1 MVERTGFPDWT
12 RAIVLLGWDGDNF
25 IPILLDDLGNLNV
38 YMQGEEAPGVMHM
51 IRVDDDGRMITKLRG
66 RDGNYLVVDDEGFM
80 TTVIK
85 GQGLLGLETV
95 TVDAAGRL
103 NAFVYDTVDAW
114 GQTASVGFAE
124 LAARMGSM
132 VRYERSGQVLFMDGF
147 EYGLQHWDPAP
158 GGTDAEVVLDPRY
171 CQSSGYSC
179 FLKSGKT
186 DPWNA
191 MIRHRQGGLPTG
203 KMGYQVSFSQGSV
216 GDTFACEMYLWD
228 GVERHDVFMRWSD
241 TLMKLQVYE
250 RDTGW
255 TTIDGPLLAFR
266 GAWCFNTMKI
276 VADLDTNKYVRVR
289 LNNYTIDLSD
299 WDVKVTA
306 DPTEAGMDFFITN
319 TGNNLQNDYVWVD
332 DVVITFAET

>member
-1 MVERTGFPDWT
+1 MATGFPDWT
-12 RAIVLLGWDGDNF
+12 RAIVLLGWDGTNF
-25 IPILLDDLGNLNV
+25 IPVLLDDDGNLNIL
-38 YMQGEEAPGVMHM
+38 MKGEDAGGDLHM
-51 IRVDDDGRMITKLRG
+51 VRVDTDGQIIMVPRG
-66 RDGNYLVVDDEGFM
+66 VSGNYLD
-80 TTVIK
+80 
-85 GQGLLGLETV
+85 
-95 TVDAAGRL
+95 VDASGYFTTIIKALGATGLQTVSCDADGRL

-124 LAARMGSM
+124 LAARLGSM

-147 EYGLQHWDPAP
+147 EHGLQHWDPAP
-158 GGTDAEVVLDPRY
+158 GGTDAEVVIDARY
-171 CQSSGYSC
+171 CQSGGYSC

-186 DPWNA
+186 TPWDA

-203 KMGYQVSFSQGSV
+203 KMGFQVSFSQGSV
-216 GDTFACEMYLWD
+216 ADEFTCYMYLWD
-228 GVERHDVFMRWSD
+228 GAKMHEVAMRWSD

-250 RDTGW
+250 KDTGW

-276 VADLDTNKYVRVR
+276 VADLDTDKYVRVR

-299 WDVKVTA
+299 WDVKSTVDA
-306 DPTEAGMDFFITN
+306 TEAGMDFFITN
-319 TGNNLQNDYVWVD
+319 KGDNGQNDYVWVD